1 MATLVDNA
9 NLVRTAAAAIDAAIR
24 GKGGVTAGGLLNAAA
39 AVEALETGGGSPPAT
54 PTLRTSGQKYMVNP
68 VEGAD
73 SYKMIEV
80 SCYSTSFVESADAVD
95 ITADVLAGRWAWM
108 SPHQTARA
116 IFALKDGIPSAP
128 RLIGLYNPCLLGGTS
143 VSLADGTE
151 KPIERVTYDDELL
164 VWDFDHGTTSR
175 ARPCWI
181 KKRQVSGYYFR
192 NTLSDGTVL
201 LTTGRSM
208 TGWGHRMFDETRQ
221 SFVYTTQSVG
231 DEIRTLRG
239 QKTHVSCARVE
250 GLCEYYNVITERH
263 LNLFANGILTSCSLS
278 NGLGDIRGAMFVAGS
293 VAERHAAD
301 EFAGMPRRLI
311 KGLRLQEQ
319 RGDAETLKAY
329 VNNLMSCMEEV
340 PE

>member
-9 NLVRTAAAAIDAAIR
+9 NLVRTAAASIDAAIR

-39 AVEALETGGGSPPAT
+39 AVEALETGVGSPPAT
-54 PTLRTSGQKYMVNP
+54 PTLAGMSGQSYKLNS

-73 SYKMIEV
+73 SYKMVELKIRGGGL
-80 SCYSTSFVESADAVD
+80 SESADVKD
-95 ITADVLAGRWAWM
+95 ITSYVLDG
-108 SPHQTARA
+108 SYVYCNNYTVHA
-116 IFALKDGIPSAP
+116 IFAVKDGVPSQP
-128 RLIGLYNPCLLGGTS
+128 RLVGLQYYCLLGGTS
-143 VSLADGTE
+143 ISLADGTE

-164 VWDFDHGTTSR
+164 VWDFDHGTMSR

-201 LTTGRSM
+201 LTTGRSS

-221 SFVYTTQSVG
+221 RFVYTTQSVG

-239 QKTHVSCARVE
+239 PKTHVSCARVE

-301 EFAGMPRRLI
+301 EFAGIPRRFVE
-311 KGLRLQEQ
+311 GLRLREQ

-329 VNNLMSCMEEV
+329 VNNLISCMEV